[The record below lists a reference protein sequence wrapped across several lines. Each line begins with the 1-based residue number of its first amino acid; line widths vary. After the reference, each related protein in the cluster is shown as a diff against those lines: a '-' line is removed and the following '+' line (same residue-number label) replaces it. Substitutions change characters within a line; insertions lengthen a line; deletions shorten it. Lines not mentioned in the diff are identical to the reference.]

1 MINIKQIMEI
11 LIFLCFLYGN
21 HFILIDIFNIYI
33 DDIREYKYSAPRM
46 LNGCY
51 RHKIIVIPLPI
62 WVYSYHIYDNWE
74 YAKIS

>member
-33 DDIREYKYSAPRM
+33 HSININDLKY
-46 LNGCY
+46 L
-51 RHKIIVIPLPI
+51 
-62 WVYSYHIYDNWE
+62 IYDTNIQLKKE
-74 YAKIS
+74 INKTYV